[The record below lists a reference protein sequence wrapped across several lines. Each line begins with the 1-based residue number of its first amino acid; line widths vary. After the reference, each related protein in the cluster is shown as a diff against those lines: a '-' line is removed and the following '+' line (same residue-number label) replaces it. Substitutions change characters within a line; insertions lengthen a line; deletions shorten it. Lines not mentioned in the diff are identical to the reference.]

1 MTDLPVDRIERAVHP
16 AGDQIAA
23 LDALKAASS
32 KAADVLKTS
41 CPTEVPLT
49 PVGRLDALKKRLNSM
64 VQAVQIVRGPLRT
77 FYDSLTDE
85 QKQRFDAIG
94 DAQRVSSNGLSGLCS
109 GQSENFTQLPLQRIK
124 QVLQPSQQQQAALD
138 QLSTA
143 SSKAA
148 SDLEKSCPT
157 EVPQNPAERLD
168 AIRKRLD
175 AMIQA
180 VNIVRPALNTFYLS
194 LSDEQKARF
203 NVMGGAENA
212 E

>member
-1 MTDLPVDRIERAVHP
+1 
-16 AGDQIAA
+16 
-23 LDALKAASS
+23 
-32 KAADVLKTS
+32 
-41 CPTEVPLT
+41 
-49 PVGRLDALKKRLNSM
+49 
-64 VQAVQIVRGPLRT
+64 
-77 FYDSLTDE
+77 LTDE

-94 DAQRVSSNGLSGLCS
+94 ESTAKGVSSNGLSGLCS
-109 GQSENFTQLPLQRIK
+109 GQSGNFTQLPLQRIK
-124 QVLQPSQQQQAALD
+124 QVLQLSQQQQAALD

-148 SDLEKSCPT
+148 SNLEKSCPT
-157 EVPQNPAERLD
+157 EAPQNPAERLD
-168 AIRKRLD
+168 AITKRLD

-203 NVMGGAENA
+203 NVMGEPDNA